1 MSGVKTISQVKI
13 AVIFDAFEKRRVQC
27 SQGSTQT
34 HTAHSHHSCHVSI
47 TWFELSSLPKVS
59 GSEYLCVD
67 CVLTIHC

>member
-13 AVIFDAFEKRRVQC
+13 AVIFDGFEKRRVLKVQL
-27 SQGSTQT
+27 
-34 HTAHSHHSCHVSI
+34 SHHSCYVSI
-47 TWFELSSLPKVS
+47 TWFELSSLPEVS

>member
-34 HTAHSHHSCHVSI
+34 QTAQ
-47 TWFELSSLPKVS
+47 SSLMSCKHHMV
-59 GSEYLCVD
+59 
-67 CVLTIHC
+67 